1 MRKRA
6 CRKIKE
12 RLDAYGLDAILITSL
27 DNIRYISGFTG
38 SEAIILFCQDE
49 RHFLTDSR
57 YTTQAAEQTSGFIVQ
72 QYRKKESEIS
82 DLIVK
87 LCYKN
92 VGFEPKHITF
102 EAYNKLSENL
112 QDTRLIPIP
121 EGLES
126 IRSKK
131 EAAEIE
137 SIKEAIRIA
146 SVSYL
151 QAVEK
156 IEPGIEEREVALE
169 LEYLIKR
176 SGAQGV
182 SFDIIVASGKRAALP
197 HGISSN
203 KRIEKGDLV
212 IIDFG
217 ARYEGYF
224 SDETQTLVIGKPTN
238 KQKKVHQIVR
248 DSQQKAFE
256 AIKPGVDVTKVD
268 LAARDY
274 IEKAGFGQ
282 YFGHGTGHG
291 VGLAVHEMPHISPL
305 GEGIL
310 EEGMVF
316 TVEPGIYI
324 PQWGG
329 VRLEDMVRV
338 TSFGYERLTYLSKD
352 LHIA

>member
-12 RLDAYGLDAILITSL
+12 KLDTHGLDAILISSL
-27 DNIRYISGFTG
+27 DNIRYVSGFTG
-38 SEAIILFCQDE
+38 TEGIILFCQNE
-49 RHFLTDSR
+49 RYFLTDSR
-57 YTTQAAEQTSGFIVQ
+57 YTTQAAEQTSGFMIQ
-72 QYRKKESEIS
+72 EYRKREKEIS
-82 DLIVK
+82 ELILK
-87 LCYKN
+87 LRCKN
-92 VGFEPKHITF
+92 VGFEPKHVTF

-112 QDTRLIPIP
+112 QDTLLIPIP
-121 EGLES
+121 EGLDS

-131 EAAEIE
+131 EATEIE

-146 SVSYL
+146 SESYL
-151 QAVEK
+151 QAIEK
-156 IEPGIEEREVALE
+156 IELGIEEREVALE
-169 LEYLIKR
+169 IEYLIKR
-176 SGAQGV
+176 SGAQGI

-203 KRIEKGDLV
+203 KKIKKGDL
-212 IIDFG
+212 ILIDFG
-217 ARYEGYF
+217 ARYQGYC
-224 SDETQTLVIGKPTN
+224 SDETQTLVVGKPTPE
-238 KQKKVHQIVR
+238 QKKIHQIVK

-268 LAARDY
+268 LAARGY
-274 IEKAGFGQ
+274 IEKAGFGK

-305 GEGIL
+305 GEGII

-352 LHIA
+352 LHVT